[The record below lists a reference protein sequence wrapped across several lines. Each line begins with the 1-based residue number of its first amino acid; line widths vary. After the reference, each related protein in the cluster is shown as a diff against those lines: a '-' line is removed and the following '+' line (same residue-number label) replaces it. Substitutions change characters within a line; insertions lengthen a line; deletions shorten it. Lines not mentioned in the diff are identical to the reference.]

1 MIRHV
6 ITALLRRVTVTGLV
20 ANIVTVIAAV
30 AVVAE
35 LVSRWSPPMP

>member
-1 MIRHV
+1 MVRNL
-6 ITALLRRVTVTGLV
+6 ITAILRRVTVTGLV

-35 LVSRWSPPMP
+35 LVSRWTG